1 MIRSWH
7 IVFVAAFVSFLIAVA
22 PAQEPKPGASSIPL
36 PTSKILTTPVPGLIG
51 STNSFPAT
59 IVISRDGRYAA
70 LLNNGYGTQ
79 ETLAMQLSLIHI

>member
-59 IVISRDGRYAA
+59 IAISPDGRYAA

-79 ETLAMQLSLIHI
+79 ETLAM